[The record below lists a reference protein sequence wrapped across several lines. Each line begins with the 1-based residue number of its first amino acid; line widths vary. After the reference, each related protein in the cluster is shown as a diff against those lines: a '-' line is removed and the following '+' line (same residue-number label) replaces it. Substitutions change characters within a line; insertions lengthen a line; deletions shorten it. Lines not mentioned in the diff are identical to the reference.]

1 MLLERIERLWDA
13 PRPSRLLAAYGLVL
27 AIAMPAR
34 YLLTGHPMESM
45 FTAGYEL
52 VLLEIPAISLAYG
65 GRWLGRSGFDSTS
78 QWRILDWSG
87 WGTLAMTS
95 LVLGVIL
102 KEIWSGTQV
111 SDPAFIVLMSISTG
125 AVIGALFGVKEQRT
139 RRYASRVESQKDALA
154 FLNRVLR
161 HNVLNGMQVIRGYS
175 QRLEEEVDPEARE
188 DLRRIHAQSDRIV
201 DLIGNVRELGQSLS
215 DEISVHPLDARET
228 LEREVEAARSTH
240 PHASFSMAIPDELN
254 VYADVGL
261 SAVLENV
268 LRNAVEHS
276 DRRSPSVEIEATVG
290 SETVAIRVADDGP
303 GIDDDRKE
311 AVFRRGDHGNTGLG
325 LFLVRTVVTRFGGEV
340 YIEDNQPRGTV
351 VVIELLRAPA
361 T

>member
-1 MLLERIERLWDA
+1 MLLQPIRRLWDS
-13 PRPSRLLAAYGLVL
+13 PRPSRLLAAYGVVL

-34 YLLTGHPMESM
+34 YLFAGQPMESA

-52 VLLEIPAISLAYG
+52 LLLEIPAISLAYG

-102 KEIWSGTQV
+102 KEIWSGTRV
-111 SDPAFIVLMSISTG
+111 SDPAFIVLMSIATG

-175 QRLEEEVDPEARE
+175 QRLEEEVDEVAR
-188 DLRRIHAQSDRIV
+188 DDIRRIHAQSDRIV

-215 DEISVHPLDARET
+215 DEVSVHPIDARQVI
-228 LEREVEAARSTH
+228 EREVEAARSTH
-240 PHASFSMAIPDELN
+240 PHATFSLTVSDDLH

-276 DRRSPSVEIEATVG
+276 DRRAPSVEIEATIG
-290 SETVAIRVADDGP
+290 ADTISIRVADDGP

-325 LFLVRTVVTRFGGEV
+325 LFLVRTLITRFGGEV
-340 YIEDNQPRGTV
+340 YIEDNQPRGTI